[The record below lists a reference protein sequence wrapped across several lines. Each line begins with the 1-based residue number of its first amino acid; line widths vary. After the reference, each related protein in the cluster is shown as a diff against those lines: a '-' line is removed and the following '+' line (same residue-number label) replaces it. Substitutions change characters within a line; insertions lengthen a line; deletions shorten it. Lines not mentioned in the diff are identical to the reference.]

1 MNTHSVLLALRELLV
16 IFQVATARIWDVGI
30 HRTSHTS
37 AGYRALAEL
46 GSFIF
51 LPARGEHLSF
61 NRSDQS

>member
-1 MNTHSVLLALRELLV
+1 MNTISVLLALCDLLV
-16 IFQVATARIWDVGI
+16 IWRTATARMWDVGI

-51 LPARGEHLSF
+51 LPARGGHLFF
-61 NRSDQS
+61 NRSN